1 MANFL
6 IKTFGCQFNE
16 LSSAAIVDALSRAGH
31 ERVSDLAH
39 ASLVVINTC
48 AVRAKAEEKAF
59 SYLGEAARVVN
70 SERIVFM
77 GCVASLDRERATRIA
92 GKGLHV
98 VGGSAGINDILNEVA
113 NILPL
118 QEASNTPPY
127 SLFPTASVEVI
138 RGCESYCTFCIVPR
152 SRGTEIATDASDVLR
167 QAGDAI
173 RTGFSEILLL
183 GQNVNRYRSHE
194 FGFTELVSAIDRLDG
209 IFWLWFLSAHPANF
223 ASEGVRQIMGLQ
235 HIEHHIHLPL
245 QSGSNHIL
253 SLMNRRYLVDDYA
266 RLVEPVRENSDWA
279 LTTDVI
285 VGFPGETERDFADT
299 FAAVR
304 RFAFDNVFLAKYSD
318 RPGTPASHMQSKVPQ
333 GVVDERHALLLRE
346 VQELRFKANERM
358 VGKSIPVLVLNRF
371 PDRTGFGRSRC
382 GKNVWFKQSSP
393 LVEIGTFI
401 TVTVS
406 RASREGLY
414 GVCAG

>member
-1 MANFL
+1 MAGFL

-16 LSSAAIVDALSRAGH
+16 LSSAVIADALARAGH
-31 ERVSDLAH
+31 ERVSDFAH

-70 SERIVFM
+70 PERIVFM
-77 GCVASLDRERATRIA
+77 GCVASLGRERATRIA
-92 GKGLHV
+92 GQGLHIV
-98 VGGSAGINDILNEVA
+98 SGSAGIEDILKEVA
-113 NILPL
+113 DILPL
-118 QEASNTPPY
+118 QKALNTSPR

-152 SRGTEIATDASDVLR
+152 SRGAEIAADAGDILR

-173 RTGFSEILLL
+173 RSGFSEILLL
-183 GQNVNRYRSHE
+183 GQNVNRYRSHG
-194 FGFTELVSAIDRLDG
+194 FGFAELVSAIDRLDG
-209 IFWLWFLSAHPANF
+209 TFWLWFLSAHPANF
-223 ASEGVRQIMGLQ
+223 APAEVRQIMGLQ

-245 QSGSNHIL
+245 QSGSDRIL
-253 SLMNRRYLVDDYA
+253 SLMNRRYSVDDYA
-266 RLVEPVRENSDWA
+266 RLAEPVRENNNWA

-299 FAAVR
+299 FAAIR

-318 RPGTPASHMQSKVPQ
+318 RPGTPASHMPNKVPRS
-333 GVVDERHALLLRE
+333 VVDDRHTLLLRE
-346 VQELRFKANERM
+346 VQELRFRANERM
-358 VGKSIPVLVLNRF
+358 VGKHIPVLVLNTL

-382 GKNVWFKQSSP
+382 GKNVWFTQLSP
-393 LVEIGTFI
+393 LAEAGTII

-406 RASREGLY
+406 HASREGLY
-414 GVCAG
+414 GIRVS